1 MTLDR
6 EESRSHLRQDDLLR
20 LGWQGLRTHPVRATL
35 SALGIA
41 IGIAAMIAVI
51 GISLSSQAKIQ
62 ERLASL
68 GTNLLTVTPASR
80 LAETRPGYRQ
90 TRPSGSNASR
100 EWKRSAG
107 WGTCLVLPPTA
118 AVMSTRQP
126 PTV

>member
-68 GTNLLTVTPASR
+68 GTNLLTVTAGKSFSPNPPMW
-80 LAETRPGYRQ
+80 LPGH
-90 TRPSGSNASR
+90 
-100 EWKRSAG
+100 
-107 WGTCLVLPPTA
+107 
-118 AVMSTRQP
+118 
-126 PTV
+126 

>member
-51 GISLSSQAKIQ
+51 GL
-62 ERLASL
+62 LL
-68 GTNLLTVTPASR
+68 FLNLPIRFPSCVGWAYETAPA
-80 LAETRPGYRQ
+80 GM
-90 TRPSGSNASR
+90 SG
-100 EWKRSAG
+100 EG
-107 WGTCLVLPPTA
+107 
-118 AVMSTRQP
+118 
-126 PTV
+126 